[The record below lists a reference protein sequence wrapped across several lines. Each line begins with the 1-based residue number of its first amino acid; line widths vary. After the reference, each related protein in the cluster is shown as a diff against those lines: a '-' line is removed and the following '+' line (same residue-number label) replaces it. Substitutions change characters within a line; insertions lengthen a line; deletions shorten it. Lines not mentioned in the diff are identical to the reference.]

1 MSYAW
6 VVVCDEVHW
15 HTLLVNLW
23 KLSSILVQVM
33 TQNDFAT
40 EHNVIWET
48 GPSALEKHSA
58 LVNVNQAEKVNRW
71 SCP

>member
-1 MSYAW
+1 
-6 VVVCDEVHW
+6 
-15 HTLLVNLW
+15 
-23 KLSSILVQVM
+23 M

-58 LVNVNQAEKVNRW
+58 LVNVNQAEKVNR
-71 SCP
+71 